1 MDRSHR
7 KLMQVTLEDAAAAEQ
22 MVSLLM
28 GDRVDPRRE
37 YIIEHADFNKADNFD
52 ASHGVRHADILKPV
66 AAAQ

>member
-1 MDRSHR
+1 
-7 KLMQVTLEDAAAAEQ
+7 

-37 YIIEHADFNKADNFD
+37 YIIAHADFNKADHFD

-66 AAAQ
+66 AAVE